1 MHDCMWG
8 PIEQGVGASES
19 GAIGSSFKAG
29 FAGAALLLVAAYL
42 LGGSAA
48 AIPGRGMIIEL
59 IAVALLAFTV
69 LNWRGGRPSL
79 VALIGIAMVLCLPLA
94 QLIPLPPAVWA
105 GLPGREV
112 ARDVTALI
120 DPTLWRP
127 LSLDPNAT
135 TRAWFALWVPVA
147 MFLATMQMP
156 ERARFWLV
164 IVLIGIALLSGI
176 LGLLQISVGN
186 YNLYPFESDHEGLPI
201 GLFANRNHQA
211 ALMYASLS
219 FVVALTQIQRIARRG
234 PGALAVATG
243 IAALLIATI
252 FATGSRAG
260 MVLMVLALLLSAL
273 IVLRKRLGWR
283 KIVAGLALLVVAIV
297 LLFNSGVVQSS
308 VDRLLTQS
316 SDGRYE
322 FWPEVLYA
330 VQAYFPV
337 GSGVGTFQNAYQ
349 ATEQLAA
356 VGWHY
361 VNHAHNDYLEVALEA
376 GIPGALVLILLIA
389 IWAGWSWRAWVRD
402 RDDDANLLSRAA
414 SIAILCLMLHGL
426 VDYPLRTFAHL
437 TLLGML
443 AGLLCRPREA
453 RAPVDEAAGK
463 PEGSYIGALMPR
475 RSRA

>member
-1 MHDCMWG
+1 MWG
-8 PIEQGVGASES
+8 PVDQRVGASES
-19 GAIGSSFKAG
+19 GAIWSPFRAE
-29 FAGAALLLVAAYL
+29 FAGAALLLVTAYL

-59 IAVALLAFTV
+59 IAVTLLAFTM
-69 LNWRGGRPSL
+69 LNWRGARPPI
-79 VALIGIAMVLCLPLA
+79 VALIGIAVVLGLPLA

-120 DPTLWRP
+120 DSTLWRP

-135 TRAWFALWVPVA
+135 TRAWIALWVPIA

-156 ERARFWLV
+156 ERARIWLA
-164 IVLIGIALLSGI
+164 IVLIGTALLSGI
-176 LGLLQISVGN
+176 LGLLQISAGSSH
-186 YNLYPFESDHEGLPI
+186 LYPFESEHEGLPI

-211 ALMYASLS
+211 ALMYVSLS
-219 FVVALTQIQRIARRG
+219 FVVVLTQVQLIARRG

-273 IVLRKRLGWR
+273 IVLRKRLGWC
-283 KIVAGLALLVVAIV
+283 KIVVGLVLLMVAIV
-297 LLFNSGVVQSS
+297 LLLTSGVVQSS
-308 VDRLLTQS
+308 VHRLLTQS

-322 FWPEVLYA
+322 FWPEVVYA

-337 GSGVGTFQNAYQ
+337 GSGIGTFQNAYQ

-389 IWAGWSWRAWVRD
+389 IWMGSSWRAWARD

-414 SIAILCLMLHGL
+414 SIAILCLLVHGV

-443 AGLLCRPREA
+443 AGLLCRPREVP
-453 RAPVDEAAGK
+453 APVDEAPGK
-463 PEGSYIGALMPR
+463 PEGSYVGALMPR
-475 RSRA
+475 RSRP